1 LTFNFHFSIFSL
13 SSFSSASSEFFVVF
27 FFLRIFSINY
37 IYGMA
42 STGIILAKIGEMCAV
57 GDHPWPQRG
66 RGEGHQ
72 AAEGAQQ

>member
-1 LTFNFHFSIFSL
+1 
-13 SSFSSASSEFFVVF
+13 
-27 FFLRIFSINY
+27 
-37 IYGMA
+37 MA